1 MTATFRKSRP
11 KRFKIADL
19 VNQGMTLQEAENIVL
34 AGDSNKTR
42 TVRQWQVGGA
52 YPYGQVDSPDSPD
65 SQTQIAFSQDEQTTH
80 TPPIQQDRHIV
91 GAQGARKQVQTVI
104 TQGINWN
111 DPALTDKLKSLVLD
125 VLKEQ
130 GISQTAITPDPR
142 QAPKL
147 WRTMNNVSP
156 ISLRLQTE
164 LIKRS
169 RQALK
174 AKYGNL
180 SLNRYIELCLFD
192 LIGRPVDLTLP
203 DE

>member
-1 MTATFRKSRP
+1 MTATFSKSRA
-11 KRFKIADL
+11 KRFKIAELRD
-19 VNQGMTLQEAENIVL
+19 QGMTLQEAENIVL
-34 AGDSNKTR
+34 AGDSNRSRLVK
-42 TVRQWQVGGA
+42 QWQVWGA

-65 SQTQIAFSQDEQTTH
+65 SQTQIVFAPDEQTTH

-91 GAQGARKQVQTVI
+91 GAQGARKQVQTAN
-104 TQGINWN
+104 TLQINWN
-111 DPALTDKLKSLVLD
+111 DLALTDKLKSLVLD

-169 RQALK
+169 RQSLK
-174 AKYGNL
+174 AKYGNI
-180 SLNRYIELCLFD
+180 SLNRYIELCLFE

>member
-1 MTATFRKSRP
+1 MAASFTKSRP
-11 KRFKIADL
+11 KRFKIAELRD
-19 VNQGMTLQEAENIVL
+19 QGMTLQEAENIVL

-42 TVRQWQVGGA
+42 TVKQWQAGGA
-52 YPYGQVDSPDSPD
+52 YPYGQVDGPD
-65 SQTQIAFSQDEQTTH
+65 SQTQITFAPDEQTTH
-80 TPPIQQDRHIV
+80 TAPIQQDRHIA
-91 GAQGARKQVQTVI
+91 GSQGARKQVQTAI
-104 TQGINWN
+104 TPGINWN
-111 DPALTDKLKSLVLD
+111 DKALNDKLKVLILD

-130 GISQTAITPDPR
+130 GILQTAITPDPR

-156 ISLRLQTE
+156 ISLRLQSE

-174 AKYGNL
+174 AKYGNM
-180 SLNRYIELCLFD
+180 SLNRYVELCLFD